1 MALNPLISPL
11 SHQEILDIK
20 RNSGKAPCAECKR
33 LKLKCDKIIPCSSCV
48 RRGCGHSCPNGT
60 YLPTG
65 RGRRTVP
72 TELSRARRIFSEMEA
87 RMKELE
93 TAITR
98 ANHYHLDV
106 CPYLGISPGDKDP
119 SADQLADSFGS
130 LSVNDT
136 GNVQYYG
143 PSARTEAL
151 LSIEVLDDLDVD
163 EFPPTF
169 TTMTDS
175 FSVGFRGTTAWD
187 PDHALLQLLAFL
199 PVKSRA
205 RELVELY
212 FQNGCWSGTPIMRDE
227 LIELLSLV
235 YGDFGATDDSG
246 AAFPPPCSVHQIA
259 VIHGVFALAALVDL
273 ALPPYNAES
282 EHYFDL
288 CRAAL
293 SVSSVFDSPSLA
305 TIQAL
310 VLVSTFYSHGGSRF
324 SMDGAWSVISLASS
338 LSKSMDLHSGWV
350 QPGLGSQ
357 QIQRRRALFWE
368 TYASETLISLVVG
381 RPTGTYLASIS
392 CPFPVDDEK
401 QTGSGIHKF
410 YCRWEFIKQVAA
422 PVLEAY
428 LTTQP
433 PGYDTTV
440 DLDHRIRKF
449 MHSALPPDNQ
459 HPTEDPGSPAVYT
472 QHRAIPQAC
481 MIMLVYIHSHAFL
494 RAIHEN
500 PDDPYYTSFA
510 TSFLSAYRYA
520 SELIRAYIDNFQYHP
535 QLFSRWWPTW
545 KNLFNAAIVVGAIAA
560 KGPQIG
566 YWSQAL
572 LELFV
577 AIELFEGGAAT
588 CYRARAALNTLH
600 KLRAKAISTYTKHSG
615 GPSELEAA
623 AQHADADATLD
634 VFAGRTRV
642 IAQTLIAR
650 DRAPKVSSVPPAVN
664 TGTRAGTLNPALVEY
679 FSSASPRPHFDGSG
693 GVGGDEYSYPTA
705 DAPSYEYPHAENPP
719 IDLALFDFGGPPST
733 DLATFAEDD
742 YRKSYNTFQP
752 FLDSQAHDP
761 QWMSI
766 IENSS

>member
-1 MALNPLISPL
+1 MA
-11 SHQEILDIK
+11 
-20 RNSGKAPCAECKR
+20 
-33 LKLKCDKIIPCSSCV
+33 
-48 RRGCGHSCPNGT
+48 
-60 YLPTG
+60 
-65 RGRRTVP
+65 
-72 TELSRARRIFSEMEA
+72 A

-98 ANHYHLDV
+98 ANNYHLDV

-199 PVKSRA
+199 PVKARA

-212 FQNGCWSGTPIMRDE
+212 FENGCWSGTPIMRDE
-227 LIELLSLV
+227 LYELLSLV

-282 EHYFDL
+282 EQYFDL

-310 VLVSTFYSHGGSRF
+310 VLVSTFYSHGGNRF

-338 LSKSMDLHSGWV
+338 LSKSPPHIQMDLHSGWV
-350 QPGLGSQ
+350 QPGLGSK

-392 CPFPVDDEK
+392 CPFPIDDEN

-410 YCRWEFIKQVAA
+410 YCRWEFIKQVSL
-422 PVLEAY
+422 PRIRSVPNH
-428 LTTQP
+428 TT

-459 HPTEDPGSPAVYT
+459 HPTEDPCSPAVYT
-472 QHRAIPQAC
+472 QHRAIPQAL
-481 MIMLVYIHSHAFL
+481 LVYIHSHAFL

-520 SELIRAYIDNFQYHP
+520 SELIRAYIDNFRYHP

-588 CYRARAALNTLH
+588 CYQHPPQTPCQSHLH
-600 KLRAKAISTYTKHSG
+600 VHEAFW
-615 GPSELEAA
+615 GPSEPEAA

-650 DRAPKVSSVPPAVN
+650 DRAPKVSSVSPAVN
-664 TGTRAGTLNPALVEY
+664 TGTRAETGTEPGTRTQSGWERAGTLNPALVEY
-679 FSSASPRPHFDGSG
+679 FSSASPRPPFDGSG
-693 GVGGDEYSYPTA
+693 GVGGGEYSYPTA

-719 IDLALFDFGGPPST
+719 IDLALFDFGAPPST

-742 YRKSYNTFQP
+742 YRNSYNTFQP
-752 FLDSQAHDP
+752 FFDSQAHDP
-761 QWMSI
+761 QWMSM